1 MSDERTNL
9 DTIAT
14 NTTILIT
21 SLADQKVWTYKG
33 QDRKTMA
40 GAAQTVT
47 IPSGS
52 LLAHIFAEVGDIRA
66 AVNGAATATSSIYVT
81 AGGVAAVYLGGVT
94 SLSVYGATGAY
105 ADIIFYG

>member
-1 MSDERTNL
+1 MADERTNL

-14 NTTILIT
+14 NTTTLLST
-21 SLADQKVWTYKG
+21 LASTKVWTYKG

-47 IPSGS
+47 IPTDS

-66 AVNGAATATSSIYVT
+66 AINETATATSSIYVT

-94 SLSVYGATGAY
+94 SLSVYGATGSY
-105 ADIIFYG
+105 ADIVFYG